1 MLYLGSYLGKQSKQM
16 GDSMVT
22 DLVIGNDMVLIPS
35 QIFNNCE
42 SLWKLLYFSK
52 YENKIIKVMF
62 AFAHCDS
69 LLTETYMFWTFTMS
83 HVLLNTFHAL
93 SHSLIANFLR

>member
-22 DLVIGNDMVLIPS
+22 NIVIGNDMVLIPS

-42 SLWKLLYFSK
+42 SLWKLLYLSK
-52 YENKIIKVMF
+52 YENKMIKVMF
-62 AFAHCDS
+62 AFAYHDN
-69 LLTETYMFWTFTMS
+69 LLTETYMF
-83 HVLLNTFHAL
+83 
-93 SHSLIANFLR
+93 